1 MKKVLIYALACIA
14 LVISSCNQNSPA
26 PAPAPAAPAP
36 TPVTCQ
42 NSTWKY
48 EVILS
53 TPVQS
58 GALQVYYADEY
69 NNIIID
75 TTITSTW
82 TKTLGAPFNA
92 NPTFVVGVTIGPNV
106 FSYIPAGT
114 SLNNT
119 VKLNI
124 YKNGAIVETTGVP
137 VTFCQQ
143 GPGGP
148 SCVTG
153 SDNYRQI
160 SYVCL

>member
-1 MKKVLIYALACIA
+1 MKTLIFLASTLVLL
-14 LVISSCNQNSPA
+14 ISSCNQNSPS
-26 PAPAPAAPAP
+26 PAPSPAAPAP

-69 NNIIID
+69 NNIIFD
-75 TTITSTW
+75 STITSTW

-92 NPTFVVGVTIGPNV
+92 NPTFVVGLTIGAN
-106 FSYIPAGT
+106 FFLYIPSGT
-114 SLNNT
+114 SLNNM

-124 YKNGAIVETTGVP
+124 YKNGTIVQTTGVP
-137 VTFCQQ
+137 VPFCQQ
-143 GPGGP
+143 GIDGPG
-148 SCVTG
+148 CVTG
-153 SDNYRQI
+153 SDNDRQI